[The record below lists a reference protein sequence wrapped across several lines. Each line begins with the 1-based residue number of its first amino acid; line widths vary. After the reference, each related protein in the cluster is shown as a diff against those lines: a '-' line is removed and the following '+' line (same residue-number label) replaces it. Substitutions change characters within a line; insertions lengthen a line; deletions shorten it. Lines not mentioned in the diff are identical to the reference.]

1 MVNRND
7 SVKEL
12 DFLPRWL
19 APQFGR
25 AAAEHPVVVLTGAR
39 QVGKSTL
46 LRHEEPTKRW
56 KYITLDNL
64 DALRQAERDPAGLW
78 AGEDHVILDEVQR
91 IPAILSAVKQAV
103 DEQPRKMRFVLS
115 GSANL
120 LLMRH
125 VSESLAGRAV
135 YLSLLPMTA
144 GEIQRKA
151 PPTIV
156 EALLDGKFPRDQ
168 TLAAPAQDP
177 VSSIAR
183 GFMPGLLSLPTAESR
198 TRWWEGYAA
207 TYLERDLRQLSQVE
221 SLSDFRTVME
231 VLALRCGQLV
241 NQTHVARDSRVSQAT
256 VHRYLNLLE
265 TTCLIDRLPAFARNR
280 TTRLIKAPKL
290 HWIDPALAAY
300 LSGLH
305 DEASIKA
312 SREAGALFENLIFHH
327 LKALAGTFT
336 PKLRLYYWRTMK
348 GKEVDLVLEWGRKIV
363 AVEVKLTQS
372 PSYADCDGLEAFLK
386 DHPEAS
392 AGILVHT
399 GRKVERMGTKLIAL
413 PWTMLAGL

>member
-1 MVNRND
+1 VNKND
-7 SVKEL
+7 SDAEL

-19 APQFGR
+19 APQLGR

-46 LRHEEPTKRW
+46 LRHEKPTRNW
-56 KYITLDNL
+56 KYVTLDNL
-64 DALRQAERDPAGLW
+64 DALRQGERDPAGLW
-78 AGEDHVILDEVQR
+78 AGADHVILDEVQR
-91 IPAILSAVKQAV
+91 LPSILSAVKQAV
-103 DEQPRKMRFVLS
+103 DEHPRKMRFVLS

-135 YLSLLPMTA
+135 YLTLLPMTT
-144 GEIQRKA
+144 GEMHREG
-151 PPTIV
+151 PPAVV
-156 EALLDGKFPRDQ
+156 EAVLDGNFPREE
-168 TLAAPAQDP
+168 TLATHAPDP
-177 VSSIAR
+177 ISAISR

-300 LSGLH
+300 LGGLH

-348 GKEVDLVLEWGRKIV
+348 GSEVDFVLEWGRKIV
-363 AVEVKLTQS
+363 AVEVKLTDS
-372 PSYADCDGLEAFLK
+372 PGYADCEGLVAFLK

-392 AGILVHT
+392 GGILVHT
-399 GRKVERMGTKLIAL
+399 GRKVTRLGSKIVAL
-413 PWTMLAGL
+413 PWTVLAGL

>member
-1 MVNRND
+1 M
-7 SVKEL
+7 
-12 DFLPRWL
+12 
-19 APQFGR
+19 
-25 AAAEHPVVVLTGAR
+25 
-39 QVGKSTL
+39 GKSTL
-46 LRHEEPTKRW
+46 LRHEKPTKRW
-56 KYITLDNL
+56 KYVTLDNL
-64 DALRQAERDPAGLW
+64 DALRQGERDPAGLW
-78 AGEDHVILDEVQR
+78 AGADRVILDEVQR
-91 IPAILSAVKQAV
+91 LPGILSAVKQAV

-120 LLMRH
+120 LLMRQ

-135 YLSLLPMTA
+135 YLTLLPMTS

-151 PPTIV
+151 PPGVI
-156 EALLDGKFPRDQ
+156 EGIFEGRFPADQ
-168 TLAAPAQDP
+168 TLAAQDP
-177 VSSIAR
+177 ISAIAR
-183 GFMPGLLSLPTAESR
+183 GFMPGLLSLPAAESR
-198 TRWWEGYAA
+198 TRWWEGYTA

-231 VLALRCGQLV
+231 VLALRCAQVV
-241 NQTHVARDSRVSQAT
+241 NQTNVARDSHVSQAT

-348 GKEVDLVLEWGRKIV
+348 GAEVDLVMEWGRKVV
-363 AVEVKLTQS
+363 AVEVKLTRS
-372 PSYADCDGLEAFLK
+372 PGYADCEGLEAFLK

-392 AGILVHT
+392 AGILIHA
-399 GRKVERMGTKLIAL
+399 GTKAARLGTKIIAL
-413 PWTMLAGL
+413 PWTMLAGSR

>member
-1 MVNRND
+1 MNKNYSD
-7 SVKEL
+7 NEL
-12 DFLPRWL
+12 DFIPRWL

-25 AAAEHPVVVLTGAR
+25 AIAEHPVVVLTGAR

-56 KYITLDNL
+56 KYVTLD
-64 DALRQAERDPAGLW
+64 DMGALRQGERDPSGLW

-91 IPAILSAVKQAV
+91 IPGILSAVKQAV
-103 DEQPRKMRFVLS
+103 DEHPRKMHFVLS

-135 YLSLLPMTA
+135 YLTLLPMTA
-144 GEIQRKA
+144 GEIQRKN
-151 PPTIV
+151 PPTLIRDIL
-156 EALLDGKFPRDQ
+156 EGKFPRDE
-168 TLAAPAQDP
+168 TLNGPAQDP
-177 VSSIAR
+177 ISAIAR
-183 GFMPGLLSLPTAESR
+183 GFMPGLLSLPAAESR

-231 VLALRCGQLV
+231 VLALRCGQLI
-241 NQTHVARDSRVSQAT
+241 NQTHVARDSRVSQPT

-290 HWIDPALAAY
+290 HWIDPALAAH
-300 LSGLH
+300 LGGLH
-305 DEASIKA
+305 DEASIKS

-348 GKEVDLVLEWGRKIV
+348 GEEADFVLEWGRKLV
-363 AVEVKLTQS
+363 AIEVKLTES
-372 PSYADCDGLEAFLK
+372 PSYADCEGLEAFLK

-392 AGILVHT
+392 GAILIHT
-399 GRKVERMGTKLIAL
+399 GRKAARMGTKIIAL
-413 PWTMLAGL
+413 PWTMLAG

>member
-1 MVNRND
+1 MNKND
-7 SVKEL
+7 SGKEL
-12 DFLPRWL
+12 KFLPRWL

-25 AAAEHPVVVLTGAR
+25 AVAEHPVVVLTGAR

-56 KYITLDNL
+56 KYVTLDNL
-64 DALRQAERDPAGLW
+64 NALRQGERDPAGLW
-78 AGEDHVILDEVQR
+78 AGADHVILDEVQR
-91 IPAILSAVKQAV
+91 LPGILSAVKQAV
-103 DEQPRKMRFVLS
+103 DEHPRKMHFVLS

-135 YLSLLPMTA
+135 YLTLLPMTA
-144 GEIQRKA
+144 GEIQRKD
-151 PPTIV
+151 PPAVIK
-156 EALLDGKFPRDQ
+156 AILDGKFPHNQ
-168 TLAAPAQDP
+168 TLGAHAQDP
-177 VSSIAR
+177 IPAIAR

-198 TRWWEGYAA
+198 TRWWEGYTA
-207 TYLERDLRQLSQVE
+207 TYLERDLRQLSQIE

-231 VLALRCGQLV
+231 VLALRCGQV
-241 NQTHVARDSRVSQAT
+241 INQTNVARDSHVSQAT

-290 HWIDPALAAY
+290 HWIDPALAAS
-300 LSGLH
+300 LGGLH

-348 GKEVDLVLEWGRKIV
+348 GAEVNLVLEWGRKIV
-363 AVEVKLTQS
+363 AVEIKLTES
-372 PSYADCDGLEAFLK
+372 PSYADYEGLEAFLK

-399 GRKVERMGTKLIAL
+399 GRKVTRMGTKIIAL